1 MRRPAKKNEKCCAGF
16 GSQLCQTAIKNTPQ
30 QEIHCGVS
38 LSICAMPI
46 KAIPHNSKCRYGE
59 RGAADAKPKAQ
70 IILDA
75 AKAVC
80 FGEALKPEFKDYAR
94 KIVENAAAMADEL
107 TARGVKL
114 VSGGTDNHL
123 LLVDLTD
130 SEMTGKELEHNLDE
144 VHITANKNT
153 VPGEK
158 RSPFVTSGVRLG
170 TPAVTT
176 RGMGPAEMKEIA
188 DCIADCIFDFEG
200 KKDDI
205 AARVASLTARFPLYE

>member
-1 MRRPAKKNEKCCAGF
+1 MKDGF
-16 GSQLCQTAIKNTPQ
+16 
-30 QEIHCGVS
+30 
-38 LSICAMPI
+38 
-46 KAIPHNSKCRYGE
+46 
-59 RGAADAKPKAQ
+59 
-70 IILDA
+70 
-75 AKAVC
+75 
-80 FGEALKPEFKDYAR
+80 LK
-94 KIVENAAAMADEL
+94 AAALSPALRVADCAYNTRQILTEL
-107 TARGVKL
+107 RAAAARGVKL